1 MLVSQT
7 ARECTYKDTSF
18 CTHPMIGTRQ
28 RVTPLDA
35 WAEHELRVSQH
46 IKTIP
51 DYARRYAP
59 VTAAC
64 PLNVALVG
72 EATIKK
78 CLAYDASA
86 RFAVFYEK
94 DADPLVD
101 YLQANPSEASRMERI
116 LLESVDALYASGVV
130 HGAITAEAL
139 VVTRD
144 TRVPLIRDFR
154 AARLNKKSQVGRPQ
168 IPGNPHQALAAEA
181 VRMSADPEWRST
193 AVTKGALERA
203 LAAYAASVPTKER
216 AAAVQANTEA
226 LASYAD
232 AQTWGAVYDAAL
244 VTAST
249 WDADALRAF
258 FKRL

>member
-1 MLVSQT
+1 
-7 ARECTYKDTSF
+7 
-18 CTHPMIGTRQ
+18 MIGTRQ

-101 YLQANPSEASRMERI
+101 YLRANPSEAARMERI

-130 HGAITAEAL
+130 HGSITADAL

-154 AARLNKKSQVGRPQ
+154 AARLNSKSLFNGRPQ
-168 IPGNPHQALAAEA
+168 IPGNPHQALVVEA
-181 VRMSADPEWRST
+181 TRMWADPGWRAT

-216 AAAVQANTEA
+216 AAAVQANAEA
-226 LASYAD
+226 LVAYAD

-258 FKRL
+258 FRRL

>member
-1 MLVSQT
+1 MN
-7 ARECTYKDTSF
+7 
-18 CTHPMIGTRQ
+18 GTRQ

-51 DYARRYAP
+51 EYGRRYAP

-72 EATIKK
+72 ESAIKK

-101 YLQANPSEASRMERI
+101 YLHVNPREAVRMERI
-116 LLESVDALYASGVV
+116 LMESVDALYASGVV

-154 AARLNKKSQVGRPQ
+154 AARLNSKSQLTGKPQ
-168 IPGNPHQALAAEA
+168 IPGNPHQALVAEA
-181 VRMSADPEWRST
+181 TRMSADPEWRST
-193 AVTKGALERA
+193 AVTKAALERA

-216 AAAVQANTEA
+216 AAATQANVDA
-226 LASYAD
+226 LAAYAD

-244 VTAST
+244 TTAAT